1 MSLSVEEL
9 TTLANEIRNFIGV
22 TRKKPII
29 HVTSK
34 LVATLNFSLAKI
46 LRSFGEDCA
55 IIELD
60 GNNELILFA
69 ADGIWHKL
77 VEADPYF
84 AGYCSVLV
92 NVNDIVAKG
101 GKPMAIVDVLG
112 LSNQEKSDKI
122 VAGIIDGCKKFG
134 VACVG
139 GHLHPDSPML
149 SISVAILG
157 LVHKDHVIFS
167 DTAKIGDSIIIAIDL
182 DGMFHSKFKLA
193 WDTTSHKSPEKV
205 REKFEA
211 IYRIAE
217 EKLATACKDI
227 SNPGSIG
234 TLAML
239 LEASNVGGKID
250 IEKIPRPENINLLKW
265 VKVYPGFG
273 VVLTSSKSNSKKCI
287 RILED
292 YGISASIV
300 GKVIQEKRL
309 YLGNNDKYIPVFDFS
324 KDNISGKPQ
333 PKK

>member
-1 MSLSVEEL
+1 MPLSIKEL
-9 TTLANEIRNFIGV
+9 TVLANEIQNFIGV
-22 TRKKPII
+22 TRKKPIVY
-29 HVTSK
+29 VTSK
-34 LVATLNFSLAKI
+34 LVATLNFSFTRI

-60 GNNELILFA
+60 GSNELILFA

-101 GKPMAIVDVLG
+101 GKPMAIVDILG

-182 DGMFHSKFKLA
+182 DGAFHSKFKLA

-239 LEASNVGGKID
+239 LEASSVGGKID
-250 IEKIPRPENINLLKW
+250 IEKIPRPENVDLLKW

-273 VVLTSSKSNSKKCI
+273 VILTSSKSNSKKCV

-292 YGISASIV
+292 HGISASIV
-300 GKVIQEKRL
+300 GKVIQEKCL
-309 YLGNNDKYIPVFDFS
+309 YLGNNGKYIPVFDFS

-333 PKK
+333 LKK

>member
-1 MSLSVEEL
+1 MSLSIEEL

-55 IIELD
+55 IIEVNEND
-60 GNNELILFA
+60 ELILFA

-101 GKPMAIVDVLG
+101 GKPMVLVDILG
-112 LSNQEKSDKI
+112 LSDQEKSDKI
-122 VAGIIDGCKKFG
+122 VTGIIDGCKKFG

-157 LVHKDHVIFS
+157 LVHKDHIIFS

-182 DGMFHSKFKLA
+182 DGTFHSKFKLA

-234 TLAML
+234 TLATL

-250 IEKIPRPENINLLKW
+250 VEKIPRPENINLLKW

-273 VVLTSSKSNSKKCI
+273 VILTSSKNNSKKCI
-287 RILED
+287 KILED
-292 YGISASIV
+292 HGISASIV

-309 YLGNNDKYIPVFDFS
+309 FIGSNNKYIPVFDFLR
-324 KDNISGKPQ
+324 DHISGKP
-333 PKK
+333 

>member
-1 MSLSVEEL
+1 MPPSIKEL
-9 TTLANEIRNFIGV
+9 TLLVNEIRNFVGV
-22 TRKKPII
+22 VRKKPIV

-34 LVATLNFSLAKI
+34 LVATLNFSFARI

-55 IIELD
+55 IIELN
-60 GNNELILFA
+60 GNSKLILLA
-69 ADGIWHKL
+69 VDGIWHKL

-101 GKPMAIVDVLG
+101 GKPVVLVDVLG
-112 LSNQEKSDKI
+112 LSNQEKSDEI
-122 VAGIIDGCKKFG
+122 VAGIIEGCKKFR

-139 GHLHPDSPML
+139 GHLHPDSPIL
-149 SISVAILG
+149 SISVAVLG

-182 DGMFHSKFKLA
+182 DGTFHSKFKLA

-205 REKFEA
+205 QEKFEA
-211 IYRIAE
+211 VYRIAE

-239 LEASNVGGKID
+239 LEASNVGGKVD

-265 VKVYPGFG
+265 IKAYPGFG
-273 VVLTSSKSNSKKCI
+273 MVLTSSKENSKKCI

-292 YGISASIV
+292 HGISASIV

-309 YLGNNDKYIPVFDFS
+309 FLGNDNNYIPVFDFS